1 MGKTFFRAK
10 QRVLVLENSQPVH
23 QARQRQYQRQ
33 LPLVTLYGIRPVS
46 IILTINIHF
55 DLQQQ
60 ESTVG
65 AEYPKEGSYW
75 KNSVVSAQQ
84 LSTMLSSFWAKS
96 ICEQDAE
103 ATQVECCAYTL
114 WHSKSTTAHKHRK
127 TTPKK
132 SSRSWSI
139 RISCKTSKRWI
150 KKMVKLIF

>member
-1 MGKTFFRAK
+1 MKCKHNKWLTRAMGTRVHTPFPFLSLSHFPPLLKGASAVPPDPPMGKTFFRAK

-55 DLQQQ
+55 DLQKQ

-84 LSTMLSSFWAKS
+84 LSTMLPSF
-96 ICEQDAE
+96 
-103 ATQVECCAYTL
+103 
-114 WHSKSTTAHKHRK
+114 
-127 TTPKK
+127 
-132 SSRSWSI
+132 
-139 RISCKTSKRWI
+139 
-150 KKMVKLIF
+150 